1 MKNNTKYSITGDCV
15 ITAKDSEGKLH
26 KIDID
31 REEFPMDPRRDW
43 GDNIDHMIIDWDRYD
58 LGDRKDCSVSDEL
71 TRLIRSA
78 CSEEEVI
85 DAALGEK
92 SKLGTI
98 RLIKDEDPEAEED
111 DYLLQVWCEWRTAFN
126 RGPAHWENE
135 CSVKKEY
142 AFDYIID
149 VLTDAHCIKLLKPHM
164 EILPIS
170 IYEHSGITM
179 YVGAPNNDFD
189 SGYAG
194 FIYMTKEEVFEN
206 LAGVTEE
213 NWREV
218 ADEFMKGSVKTYAEF
233 LEGNVYGYEV
243 FYTVN
248 YPAEIHHE
256 IVTDAETGEIIRDR
270 TWTTEAS
277 SEWEPYSDGWC
288 GSFFGYNHE
297 ENGILDELP
306 DDWEIVSVD

>member
-31 REEFPMDPRRDW
+31 RDEFPMNPRRDW
-43 GDNIDHMIIDWDRYD
+43 DHIDHMIVDWNRYD
-58 LGDRKDCSVSDEL
+58 LGDEKKGSVSDEL
-71 TRLIRSA
+71 TRLIRKH
-78 CSEEEVI
+78 CYPSEIV

-142 AFDYIID
+142 AEDYIID
-149 VLTDAHCIKLLKPHM
+149 VLTDAHCIKLLEPHM
-164 EILPIS
+164 EIRPIS
-170 IYEHSGITM
+170 VYEHSGITM
-179 YVGAPNNDFD
+179 YIGAPNDDFD

-194 FIYMTKEEVFEN
+194 FIYMTKKDAFDKFG
-206 LAGVTEE
+206 ATEE
-213 NWREV
+213 NWRKI
-218 ADEFMKGSVKTYAEF
+218 ADEYMEGSVKAYADF
-233 LEGNVYGYEV
+233 LEGDVYGYEV
-243 FYTVN
+243 YDSVD
-248 YPAEIHHE
+248 YPAEIHHD
-256 IVTDAETGEIIRDR
+256 VVMNADTGEIISDR
-270 TWTTEAS
+270 TWTVDAR

-288 GSFFGYNHE
+288 GSFFGYDHK
-297 ENGILDELP
+297 ENGLLDELP
-306 DDWEIVSVD
+306 DDWEIVSIN